1 MWQEFP
7 RPVGEGQGEGS
18 SVHRQSEG
26 TITSIFANAAFTK
39 AKRGIYEV

>member
-7 RPVGEGQGEGS
+7 RPVGEGEGEGEGS

-26 TITSIFANAAFTK
+26 TITSIFCK
-39 AKRGIYEV
+39 CGIYEG